1 MAQYGPCTLPNGKGK
16 TTARG
21 RIILET
27 DLYMWIVRLALRRPY
42 TFVVMAVL
50 IAFMG
55 VAAIVTMPV
64 DIFPY
69 IDIPIVSVLWQYTGL
84 SPDEMEKRVVTNF
97 ERGLTSNVNDIEHI
111 ESQSYNGIAVVKIY
125 FHPNVQVDMAVA
137 QVTAQMTS
145 AVRNMPPG
153 MFPGNVL
160 KYDAASV
167 PILQLGLASK
177 TLREQEIFDLGNN
190 FIRTPLGTVQGAS
203 VSYPF
208 GGKNRSVMVDLNLDE
223 LYAKQLGPIDVSN
236 ALNLQN
242 LILPAGTAKLAGTE
256 YQIKV
261 NSSPLVIDEL
271 NNLPI
276 RTVNGATIY
285 LKDVA
290 QVRDGFS
297 VQNNIVRNNGAR
309 GVLMTVTRTGKASTL
324 AIVNDVKA
332 ALPRI
337 LATIPPELKLTL
349 LGDQSVFVRA
359 SIAGVVREA
368 LIAAALTG
376 AMILLFLGSWRST
389 LIVCIS
395 IPLSILASLSILSL
409 LGQTINVM
417 TLGGL
422 ALAVGILVD
431 DATVAIENTHRNIG
445 MRKSLV
451 RAVIDGAAQIA
462 IPTFVSTLAICIVFV
477 PVLLLTGTAKYL
489 FTPMAMAVVF
499 AMLASYLLSRTLVP
513 TMAHYL
519 LKAEVSMYQLGI
531 EGEPAGGKGLFW
543 SVHHRFNNLFER
555 LRFRYMGLLDWSLRH
570 RGRVL
575 SSFGVVFIASLGLLW
590 LVGEDFFPIVDSAQ
604 MKLHAR
610 APAGTRIEE
619 TEARFASI
627 EREIRAAIP
636 ANEIDTIIDNIGIP
650 NSWSSLA
657 QGDVSTISSADGDLL
672 ISLNKEKHGSTRD
685 YEITLRKRLNEKFP
699 DTTFFFQPANI
710 TNQILNFGLP
720 APIDLQIV
728 GRDTVGGFKI
738 AQELAARIARIPGAA
753 DVHIHQV
760 VDQPEI
766 RLSVD
771 RVKAGQLGLTQRD
784 VTGNMLISLSG
795 NGTIAPNYWVGPN
808 GVNYNVGVQTPQY
821 KINTLDALLR
831 TPVSAAS
838 SVVNSTTASRGQ
850 ATAGNASV
858 GASPSG
864 ASQAY
869 GNPGALTGT
878 TQLLS
883 NLVTVTRGVGPVIV
897 NHYNVWPVYDIYAN
911 TDRRDLGG
919 VGSEVEKIV
928 KDEIPHLPRG
938 TTLDLRGQYDTMRS
952 SFFRLGLGMVVAVV
966 LVYLLMAVNFQSWLD
981 PFIILTAL
989 PGAMAGILWML
1000 FVTGTTL
1007 NVPSLMGA
1015 IMCIGVAT
1023 ANSILMVTFAN
1034 DERMLVPSAREAM
1047 LSAGYARVRPV
1058 LMTATAMML
1067 GMLPM
1072 ALGLGEGGE
1081 QNAPLG
1087 RAVIGGL
1094 LFATV
1099 TTLFVVPIVY
1109 SYLRTKPPVD
1119 HERELEQE
1127 EREATLEAEWNLNEI

>member
-1 MAQYGPCTLPNGKGK
+1 
-16 TTARG
+16 
-21 RIILET
+21 
-27 DLYMWIVRLALRRPY
+27 
-42 TFVVMAVL
+42 MAVL
-50 IAFMG
+50 IAILG
-55 VAAIVTMPV
+55 GAAIVTMPV

-69 IDIPIVSVLWQYTGL
+69 IDIPIVSVVWTYTGL
-84 SPDEMEKRVVTNF
+84 LPDEMEKRVTTNF
-97 ERGLTSNVNDIEHI
+97 ERMLTSNVNDIEHI
-111 ESQSYNGIAVVKIY
+111 ESQSYSGIAVIRIY

-137 QVTAQMTS
+137 QTTATMQIATRM
-145 AVRNMPPG
+145 MPPG
-153 MFPGNVL
+153 MQPGNVL
-160 KYDAASV
+160 KFDAASV
-167 PILQLGLASK
+167 PILQLGLSSK
-177 TLREQEIFDLGNN
+177 TLPEQEIFDIGQN
-190 FIRTPLGTVQGAS
+190 FIRTPLATVQGAS

-208 GGKNRSVMVDLNLDE
+208 GGKARSVMVDLNLDE
-223 LYAKQLGPIDVSN
+223 LYAKQLAPIDVSN

-261 NSSPLVIDEL
+261 NSSPLAIADF
-271 NNLPI
+271 NNIPI
-276 RTVNGATIY
+276 KTVNGATVFM
-285 LKDVA
+285 KDVA

-297 VQNNIVRNNGAR
+297 VQQNIVRTNGKR
-309 GVLMTVTRTGKASTL
+309 GVLMTITRNGKASTL
-324 AIVNDVKA
+324 DIVANVKA

-337 LATIPPELKLTL
+337 LATVTPELKVLT
-349 LGDQSVFVRA
+349 LGDQSIFVRA
-359 SIAGVVREA
+359 SVTGVVREA

-376 AMILLFLGSWRST
+376 MMILLFLGSWRST

-395 IPLSILASLSILSL
+395 IPLSILASLCVLSL
-409 LGQTINVM
+409 FGQTINVM

-519 LKAEVSMYQLGI
+519 LRAEMSMYQLGI
-531 EGEPAGGKGLFW
+531 DGESAGGKGLFW
-543 SVHHRFNNLFER
+543 GVHHWFNGLFER
-555 LRFRYMGLLDWSLRH
+555 LRFRYIGLLDWSLRH
-570 RGRVL
+570 RARVL
-575 SSFGVVFIASLGLLW
+575 GAFGVVFIASMGLLW
-590 LVGEDFFPIVDSAQ
+590 LVGEDFFPTVDSGQ
-604 MKLHAR
+604 MRLHAR
-610 APAGTRIEE
+610 APAGTRLEE
-619 TEARFASI
+619 TEARFSQI
-627 EREIRAAIP
+627 DREIRQQIP
-636 ANEIDTIIDNIGIP
+636 SDQIDTIIDNIGVP
-650 NSWSSLA
+650 NSFTSLA
-657 QGDVSTISSADGDLL
+657 QGDIPTISSADGEIL
-672 ISLNKEKHGSTRD
+672 ISLTKEKHGSARD
-685 YEITLRKRLNEKFP
+685 YEVQLRKRLNQKFP

-720 APIDLQIV
+720 APIDLQVV
-728 GRDTVGGFKI
+728 GRDAAAGYQI
-738 AQELAARIARIPGAA
+738 ALGLASKIARIPGAV
-753 DVHIHQV
+753 DVHVHQV
-760 VDQPEI
+760 VDQPDI
-766 RLSVD
+766 RMNVD
-771 RVKAGQLGLTQRD
+771 RIKAGQLGLTERD
-784 VTGNMLISLSG
+784 VSGNMLISLSG
-795 NGTIAPNYWVGPN
+795 SSTVAPAFWVNWAN
-808 GVNYNVGVQTPQY
+808 GVNYFVAVQTPQY
-821 KINTLDALLR
+821 KVNSLDALLR
-831 TPVSAAS
+831 TPV
-838 SVVNSTTASRGQ
+838 
-850 ATAGNASV
+850 TAGNFAINSNTAGSQGSAMAGNNSV

-869 GNPGALTGT
+869 GNPGAIAGN

-883 NLVTVTRGVGPVIV
+883 NLVTFTRGVSPVIV
-897 NHYNVWPVYDIYAN
+897 NHYNVWPVFDVYAN
-911 TDRRDLGG
+911 VDRRDLGG
-919 VGSEVEKIV
+919 VGSQVEKII
-928 KDEIPHLPRG
+928 DQERAHLPRG
-938 TTLDLRGQYDTMRS
+938 TTLDMRGQYETMQS
-952 SFFRLGLGMVVAVV
+952 SFFRLGLGMIVAVV
-966 LVYLLMAVNFQSWLD
+966 LVYLLMCVNFQSWLD

-1023 ANSILMVTFAN
+1023 ANSILIVTFAN
-1034 DERMLVPSAREAM
+1034 DERALVPSAKEAM

-1119 HERELEQE
+1119 HERRLEEE
-1127 EREATLEAEWNLNEI
+1127 ERNDSIDSEWNSTKPYLSI